1 MDIERLIESVRSR
14 KILYVTTSKSYKNSS
29 KKKLGGTWLMKWA
42 KASQALGLLGTGTT
56 RKEFCL
62 YESVL

>member
-29 KKKLGGTWLMKWA
+29 KKKLGGTWLMKWP
-42 KASQALGLLGTGTT
+42 KASLTGRLQALGLLGTGWV
-56 RKEFCL
+56 RV
-62 YESVL
+62 SRV

>member
-42 KASQALGLLGTGTT
+42 KASQVGF
-56 RKEFCL
+56 RP
-62 YESVL
+62 

>member
-29 KKKLGGTWLMKWA
+29 KKEEAWRHV
-42 KASQALGLLGTGTT
+42 GLADEVGDGITHSHGSARL
-56 RKEFCL
+56 R
-62 YESVL
+62 VL